1 MELLDFVVRQ
11 TDKYID
17 SIPREERKKYGQ
29 FFTSNET
36 AIFMANLFDIPENK
50 TTLCIL
56 DTGAGTGILSAALI
70 QRLQGISSLQK
81 IKLVCYEND
90 GQVVDVLKQNLN
102 WIREHSVIQVD
113 YEIRESNY
121 ILEQENE
128 YNCTLESDFN
138 PLKYDM
144 VIGNPPYMKVG
155 RNAPEAKV
163 MPDVCYGAPNLYFL
177 FTTMGVF
184 NLYPEGELVYI
195 VPRSWTSG
203 AYFKKFRKKIWY
215 RISSKSI

>member
-138 PLKYDM
+138 LLKYDIL
-144 VIGNPPYMKVG
+144 VKLKEFFGFLERVRKRARKQKCIDFKAFLTSPLNSIGICK
-155 RNAPEAKV
+155 
-163 MPDVCYGAPNLYFL
+163 
-177 FTTMGVF
+177 
-184 NLYPEGELVYI
+184 
-195 VPRSWTSG
+195 
-203 AYFKKFRKKIWY
+203 
-215 RISSKSI
+215 